1 MSSLGK
7 VTENLLRKLIR
18 EIILEKKKPGG
29 GITKIGA
36 KKIVDPS
43 SADIEIRNAL
53 ADEQGSVSDAAE
65 KLDVSTRTLYNY
77 IDDDSRLKRVK
88 DKFEKEDEK
97 E

>member
-1 MSSLGK
+1 MNLLEKNS
-7 VTENLLRKLIR
+7 EFLLRKMIR

-43 SADIEIRNAL
+43 AAAIEIRNAL
-53 ADEQGSVSDAAE
+53 SDEAGSVSDAAD

-77 IDDDSRLKRVK
+77 IDDDSRLERMKNK
-88 DKFEKEDEK
+88 LQKADE